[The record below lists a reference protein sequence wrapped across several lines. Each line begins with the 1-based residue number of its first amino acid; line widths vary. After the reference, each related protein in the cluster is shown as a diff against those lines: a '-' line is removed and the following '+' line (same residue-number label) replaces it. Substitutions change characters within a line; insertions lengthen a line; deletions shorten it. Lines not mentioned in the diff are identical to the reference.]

1 MSSIP
6 ETLSIFAGCEHCCD
20 QGLLGACLQR
30 DGWGMYLK
38 LSKWN
43 KTGRITQTRSRGL
56 LMSVDLWLEM
66 LN

>member
-1 MSSIP
+1 
-6 ETLSIFAGCEHCCD
+6 
-20 QGLLGACLQR
+20 
-30 DGWGMYLK
+30 MYFTQNELVHNLK

-43 KTGRITQTRSRGL
+43 RTGRITQTRSRGL